1 MTTSTEQDWNDLE
14 PLINDINNGTY
25 RLKLTVSQYQ
35 QMLRV
40 IRNIKHCGEKDIEK
54 ALQNRIDVLW
64 AEIEVLENE

>member
-1 MTTSTEQDWNDLE
+1 MTYWQKVEKHARDAT
-14 PLINDINNGTY
+14 NGTY

-54 ALQNRIDVLW
+54 ALQDRIDVLW
-64 AEIEVLENE
+64 DKIKVLENE